1 MVKLV
6 FLNMDC
12 CRDSAAANTILSAQ
26 KPFNKKDTRIRNRVN
41 IWIGLKEGGWGEKF
55 REGGE

>member
-12 CRDSAAANTILSAQ
+12 CRDSAAANTMLSAP
-26 KPFNKKDTRIRNRVN
+26 KPFDKKDARINNREKECFLA
-41 IWIGLKEGGWGEKF
+41 WINSVK
-55 REGGE
+55 